1 MKYWLAL
8 IVATLLAACSEEAI
22 QDTAQADAP
31 SGIVRTTEEGP
42 VKVTVTLRPENP
54 QLGDS
59 LTLALEVQAKPAV
72 TVEMPAFGEALGRF
86 SIVDFTPRQQIH
98 PDGSQTRSQTYTL
111 QAPMSGR
118 QRIPPLRIE
127 YLDRRAETADA
138 NSSPSA
144 DSEYRELLSEEVA
157 VDIAS
162 VLPEGAVI
170 TELRGPRP
178 PLQEIPT
185 GFGQRYGWL
194 LVIMIAALI
203 GGWWGIAWWQKRQA
217 EHARKTAFDRALERL
232 ATLEQQGLP
241 SGDAVDG
248 WYVELSDIVRRY
260 IEDQYGLR
268 APELTSEE
276 FLQEARR
283 SEALS
288 SAQRELLPLFLEQCD
303 RVKYAAYSPQQDES
317 QEALALAR
325 RFFGE
330 RPVDP
335 PAAPASMEAAA

>member
-1 MKYWLAL
+1 MKHWLAL
-8 IVATLLAACSEEAI
+8 IFALLLAACSEEAV
-22 QDTAQADAP
+22 QDAVGADA
-31 SGIVRTTEEGP
+31 SAGIVRTTEEGP
-42 VKVTVTLRPENP
+42 VKVTVTLSPESP

-59 LTLALEVQAKPAV
+59 LTLALEVRAKPDVA
-72 TVEMPAFGEALGRF
+72 VEMPAFGEALGRF
-86 SIVDFTPRQQIH
+86 SIVDFTPRQQID
-98 PDGSQTRSQTYTL
+98 PDGSQTHSQTYTL

-127 YLDRRAETADA
+127 YLDRRGETTDADT
-138 NSSPSA
+138 NPSA
-144 DSEYRELLSEEVA
+144 DSDYRELLSEELA

-170 TELRGPRP
+170 NELRGPRA
-178 PLQEIPT
+178 PLEEIPT
-185 GFGQRYGWL
+185 GFWQRHGWL
-194 LVIMIAALI
+194 LVILVAVLI

-232 ATLEQQGLP
+232 ATLEQQDLP
-241 SGDAVDG
+241 TGEAVDG

-335 PAAPASMEAAA
+335 AQAPAMEAA